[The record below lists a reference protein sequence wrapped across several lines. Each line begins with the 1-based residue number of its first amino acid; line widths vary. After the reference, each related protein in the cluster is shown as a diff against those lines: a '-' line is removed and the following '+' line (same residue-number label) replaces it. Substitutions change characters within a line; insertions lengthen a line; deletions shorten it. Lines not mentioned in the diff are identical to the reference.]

1 MSEHTPLWS
10 EERLGTRFKEILQH
24 DILNRPLGTMR
35 SDGQLHVQLMREVR
49 DDYEAKLTE
58 LATLRARNEE
68 LEARIVV
75 GESQLASCIAERDEL
90 WTGYCAAQTRA
101 AELQAQLAA
110 ASQEWTDAEYNDIA
124 NVGKHIQLRVV
135 IDQSE
140 KPDGKVHIH
149 IRQWI
154 DGKWKHVS
162 LATLKPD
169 WRLQRRKETSHD

>member
-68 LEARIVV
+68 LE
-75 GESQLASCIAERDEL
+75 
-90 WTGYCAAQTRA
+90 T
-101 AELQAQLAA
+101 QLAA
-110 ASQEWTDAEYNDIA
+110 AQEWIPIEPGLHFIEGNNDTALLVSLDGSLLTIHATDDSMHHALS
-124 NVGKHIQLRVV
+124 IQLSPK
-135 IDQSE
+135 QY
-140 KPDGKVHIH
+140 
-149 IRQWI
+149 
-154 DGKWKHVS
+154 
-162 LATLKPD
+162 
-169 WRLQRRKETSHD
+169 RLCRKQGGDA